1 MRGRLLLVEDDAD
14 LARGLAFNLEKEG
27 FAVTIS
33 GDGERALLEIRR
45 GGQDLVVLDLSLP
58 GRDGLDVLRALRGD
72 GVTLPVICLTARGQE
87 TDVVMG
93 LGLGAD
99 DYVVKPFGLAELLAR
114 IEAVLRR
121 AGGVSGESLVLGD
134 AVVDLAARKVR
145 RPQRVDDLTP
155 IETDI
160 LRYLWAR
167 RGKAVDRAAILK
179 DLWGLGRFCSTRTLD
194 NHVAR
199 LRRKVEGNPEEPRY
213 LVTVHGLGYRLEAG
227 EGSS

>member
-145 RPQRVDDLTP
+145 RPKRVDDLTP